1 MMTMMKIACSI
12 VALVVLS
19 ACGRG
24 HDGGDYVWIGC
35 HVVHTNPAD
44 CEPGTDRCVYA
55 FGPEGDKLVGQ
66 KIYWKQLK
74 LGQDRYG
81 PIGKIATARPCKEG
95 E

>member
-1 MMTMMKIACSI
+1 MVKVLTVSVIAI
-12 VALVVLS
+12 LLS

-35 HVVHTNPAD
+35 HIVHTNPAD
-44 CEPGTDRCVYA
+44 CLPGTSNCVFA
-55 FGPEGDKLVGQ
+55 FGPEGDKKIGQ
-66 KIYWKQLK
+66 KIYFKQLRK
-74 LGQDRYG
+74 GQDRYG

>member
-1 MMTMMKIACSI
+1 MKKFIIICFVI
-12 VALVVLS
+12 LLS

-35 HVVHTNPAD
+35 HIVHTNPAN
-44 CEPGTDRCVYA
+44 CPPTSDRCVYA
-55 FGPEGDKLVGQ
+55 YGPEGDKKIGQ
-66 KIYWKQLK
+66 KIWFKQLRK
-74 LGQDRYG
+74 GQDRYG

>member
-1 MMTMMKIACSI
+1 MTMMKIACSI

>member
-1 MMTMMKIACSI
+1 MLKISI
-12 VALVVLS
+12 FIILGIVVS

-35 HVVHTNPAD
+35 HIVTQNPAD
-44 CEPGTDRCVYA
+44 CLPGTDRCVYA
-55 FGPEGDKLVGQ
+55 FGPEGDKMVGQ
-66 KIYWKQLK
+66 KIWWKQLQK
-74 LGQDRYG
+74 GQDRYG

>member
-1 MMTMMKIACSI
+1 MKIAFSI
-12 VALVVLS
+12 LALIILT

-44 CEPGTDRCVYA
+44 CYPGSDRCKIYA

>member
-1 MMTMMKIACSI
+1 MMKIACSI